1 MQDRDQKVGTTSEED
16 LRGGESGFWGSLFR
30 QSEGELLEKKEK
42 VRFGMGVAGENDF
55 ASIGGGQMDIEHLHG
70 GELFEDRAWGESA
83 GPGFEA
89 GLEGDLK
96 TVGQEGDKD
105 VGFDPFLTLVVDGPD
120 GQIAFEFLEG
130 LFDLCELQVIFPK
143 FGRVVPVQIGAQ

>member
-1 MQDRDQKVGTTSEED
+1 MGRVDFR
-16 LRGGESGFWGSLFR
+16 GSLFR

-55 ASIGGGQMDIEHLHG
+55 ASIGGGQMDIEHLQG

-96 TVGQEGDKD
+96 AVGQEGDND
-105 VGFDPFLTLVVDGPD
+105 VGFDTFLTLVVDGPD
-120 GQIAFEFLEG
+120 VGRSFRRFWPPFPRRACRYRR
-130 LFDLCELQVIFPK
+130 LCHQ
-143 FGRVVPVQIGAQ
+143 